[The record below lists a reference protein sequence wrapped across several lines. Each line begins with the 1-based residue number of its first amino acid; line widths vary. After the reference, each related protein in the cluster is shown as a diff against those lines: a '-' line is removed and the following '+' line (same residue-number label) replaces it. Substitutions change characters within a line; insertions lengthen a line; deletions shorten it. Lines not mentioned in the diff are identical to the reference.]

1 MAIFNRDGF
10 YTDYGYVGEIGPYK
24 LLFETD
30 TLYDE
35 FLKDLEERVEEGLRT
50 KEQVIDYVGEMVS
63 LVND

>member
-10 YTDYGYVGEIGPYK
+10 YTDYGYVGKIGPYK

-30 TLYDE
+30 TIYDE

-63 LVND
+63 LAND